1 MKKQTRISGIPLT
14 QAVAFGVVTAAFSM
28 AFTNCS
34 APTSALT
41 SISASS
47 IAQSATSL
55 SGKISMS
62 VYSSDGNLVFSGAS
76 VSTASS

>member
-34 APTSALT
+34 APTSALNT
-41 SISASS
+41 LSASS
-47 IAQSATSL
+47 KAQERDIAFWQGLDVFIFKSRE
-55 SGKISMS
+55 
-62 VYSSDGNLVFSGAS
+62 SDLFRCKQC
-76 VSTASS
+76 